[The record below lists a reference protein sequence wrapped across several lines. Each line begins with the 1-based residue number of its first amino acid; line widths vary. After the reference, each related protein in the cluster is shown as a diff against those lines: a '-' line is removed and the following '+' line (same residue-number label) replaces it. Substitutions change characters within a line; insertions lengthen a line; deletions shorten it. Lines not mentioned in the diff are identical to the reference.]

1 MRRQQRAAQRSKEP
15 RFCPACDVADE
26 GRCPPPFATVHVDKC
41 SIVKERK
48 GASARCQPAIIT
60 AFRREGDRRGRTD
73 MPDTMSDTTK
83 RSDQSTNAK
92 PDLGAAV
99 TEIKTALTGKAEEL
113 AGRSAESGAAAV
125 SALGK
130 TAATLAGSSG
140 RPVAGRRR
148 LCCAR
153 LFSAS
158 TRLADDLRDKSAGE
172 LLTIATDF
180 GKRQPLA
187 LLAGSAIVDLP
198 SPASSRRVLA
208 PRRKRPDRGR
218 TSPMSAGS
226 TPRSPA

>member
-1 MRRQQRAAQRSKEP
+1 
-15 RFCPACDVADE
+15 
-26 GRCPPPFATVHVDKC
+26 
-41 SIVKERK
+41 
-48 GASARCQPAIIT
+48 
-60 AFRREGDRRGRTD
+60 

-130 TAATLAGSSG
+130 TAATLAGSLEDQS
-140 RPVAGRRR
+140 PAVADYVR
-148 LCCAR
+148 
-153 LFSAS
+153 S
-158 TRLADDLRDKSAGE
+158 TGQRIDRLADDLRDKSAGE

-187 LLAGSAIVDLP
+187 LLAGSAIVGF
-198 SPASSRRVLA
+198 ALA
-208 PRRKRPDRGR
+208 RIVKAGIGATAEAAGPRANEPNVGR
-218 TSPMSAGS
+218 IDV
-226 TPRSPA
+226 